1 MNVQQMCNVEYQLN
15 NTIRTMNKNQ
25 RVYNQVINRII
36 DTQKKMDKGRIY
48 DKVALTGLVVLTGI
62 AFRQMTQQDFII
74 RNLERRISDLEA
86 EEE

>member
-25 RVYNQVINRII
+25 RVYNQVINQII
-36 DTQKKMDKGRIY
+36 EIQKKTDKGRIY

-62 AFRQMTQQDFII
+62 AFLQMTQQDFNI